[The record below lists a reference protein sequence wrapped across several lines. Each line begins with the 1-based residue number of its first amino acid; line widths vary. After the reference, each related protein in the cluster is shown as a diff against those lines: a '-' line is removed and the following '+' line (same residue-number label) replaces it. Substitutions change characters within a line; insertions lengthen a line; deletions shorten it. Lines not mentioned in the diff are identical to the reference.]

1 MSFWHRLD
9 LRLALAVLLG
19 LAASGGALV
28 AWQSHAGRTAADAQ
42 WQAQSLG
49 LARYV
54 VQRHALRLSD
64 GYAAR
69 RADTLADIGMYIA
82 MIHPSLEAYL
92 LAPDGTIISHTLPA
106 PGPARQRVD
115 LSPVRALLQEG
126 GGEAPAALPVYGQ
139 DPRLPEGLNLVSVAP
154 VGQGA
159 WLYLVLRGEQATGV
173 AEQSSEQA
181 RQLAWWAVLGA
192 SLLLGGGMTMV
203 LQRQVTRRLSRLA
216 GELAAFRPGTEAP
229 PSAEPSGDEI
239 DQLARDARAL
249 QQRVQ
254 QQIRQLED
262 SDRQRRELI
271 SNISHDLHTPLANI
285 RGWLDTL
292 LLSGERLS
300 AAERERHLRTAARH
314 CAGLGRRVTELF
326 ELANLE
332 SARTVAHPEPFC
344 MAELVSD
351 VVQTH
356 QLDAEQ
362 RGIHLGLA
370 QDADREA
377 AVWADIGLIE
387 RVLNNLV
394 QNALRHTA
402 RGGQIELTVC
412 AEGDQVMV
420 KVADNGR
427 GIAPAD
433 LPHVFERYWTTRSTA
448 AEQSLPPAPA
458 TPTAVPAAHA
468 APALEAHRPA
478 VTAGLG
484 LAIARRIVELHG
496 GSISVRPGEPQ
507 GCEFTFSL
515 PAGRPAA

>member
-1 MSFWHRLD
+1 MSVWHRLD

-19 LAASGGALV
+19 LAASGAALV
-28 AWQSHAGRTAADAQ
+28 AWQAHAWRASADAQ

-54 VQRHALRLSD
+54 VQRHTERLTD

-92 LAPDGTIISHTLPA
+92 LAPDGSIVSHTLPA
-106 PGPARQRVD
+106 PGPARRQVD
-115 LSPVRALLQEG
+115 LTPVQALLQERA
-126 GGEAPAALPVYGQ
+126 GELPAALPVYGQ
-139 DPRLPEGLNLVSVAP
+139 DPRLPEGVNLVSVAP

-159 WLYLVLRGEQATGV
+159 WLYLVLRGEQATRV
-173 AEQSSEQA
+173 AEQSAEHA
-181 RQLAWWAVLGA
+181 RQTAWWVVLGA

-203 LQRQVTRRLSRLA
+203 LQSQVTRRLGRLA
-216 GELAAFRPGTEAP
+216 GELAAFRPTADAP
-229 PSAEPSGDEI
+229 TAAAPAGDEI

-300 AAERERHLRTAARH
+300 ASERERHLRTAARH

-326 ELANLE
+326 ELATLE

-362 RGIHLGLA
+362 RGIRLGLA
-370 QDADREA
+370 QDADRDA

-394 QNALRHTA
+394 LNALRHTA
-402 RGGQIELTVC
+402 PGGRIELTVC
-412 AEGDQVMV
+412 AQAELVV
-420 KVADNGR
+420 VRVADDGR

-448 AEQSLPPAPA
+448 AAAPA
-458 TPTAVPAAHA
+458 TADLPD
-468 APALEAHRPA
+468 HRPA
-478 VTAGLG
+478 VSAGLG

-496 GSISVRPGEPQ
+496 GSISVRPGEPR
-507 GCEFTFSL
+507 GCEFSFSL
-515 PAGRPAA
+515 PARAQAA